1 MVPDSKTA
9 LKGDRKKPDDR
20 KRPADGGK
28 KTFSKVI
35 PTELLNFDFVIH
47 NNNDQRISGK
57 GGGIAVTDEGALVAH
72 SLTGKLY
79 FFDEATQKLELIRL
93 RLPDNNFV
101 TLPETTP
108 GGRSFKRSRLRYND
122 VEFIRKNGVLSLLVS
137 YTQFHP
143 DKVCFTNRLAVRD
156 LEEGWNAPAADSE
169 AGITDGWKVV
179 FETEPCLRFNEGPKG
194 NASIGHQAG
203 DRLALAADG
212 SIYLTSGDFEFDG
225 LKEGPLYPQIADSD
239 YGKIFRIDPNDWS
252 ATMVSLGHRN
262 PKASP

>member
-1 MVPDSKTA
+1 MRTLFAALLVGAAVAFFALGGLTSHYRTVPWPWLYSMVPDSKTA

-137 YTQFHP
+137 YTQFGQGLFHQSARCTRP
-143 DKVCFTNRLAVRD
+143 RRG
-156 LEEGWNAPAADSE
+156 LERARG
-169 AGITDGWKVV
+169 
-179 FETEPCLRFNEGPKG
+179 R
-194 NASIGHQAG
+194 Q
-203 DRLALAADG
+203 
-212 SIYLTSGDFEFDG
+212 
-225 LKEGPLYPQIADSD
+225 
-239 YGKIFRIDPNDWS
+239 
-252 ATMVSLGHRN
+252 
-262 PKASP
+262 